1 MTPTR
6 TSADERRQEIVAA
19 ARIEFA
25 RGGYDGTSTAAI
37 ARRVGVSQPYLFQLF
52 KSKKE
57 LFLAAVV
64 ECFAEHWRTFER
76 AGTAARA
83 ETDDPKMILAAMGR
97 AYHTLLGDRD
107 MLRMQLQAYAACDDP
122 EIQAVVRER
131 YAALWEG
138 VQRLSG
144 ADDRAVEAWFGE
156 GMLLNVLAALGVRP
170 ETPDSLCLDTFHGIR
185 PALR

>member
-1 MTPTR
+1 MTSTR
-6 TSADERRQEIVAA
+6 TSAEERRQEIVAA

-25 RGGYDGTSTAAI
+25 RGGYDGTSTQAI

-64 ECFAEHWRTFER
+64 ECFAQTWRAFEQ
-76 AGTAARA
+76 AGAAARA
-83 ETDDPKMILAAMGR
+83 ESDDPMKILMAMGL
-97 AYHTLLGDRD
+97 AYHRLLGDRD
-107 MLRMQLQAYAACDDP
+107 ALLMQLQAYAACDDP

-170 ETPDSLCLDTFHGIR
+170 PAPNSLCLDNFHGVR
-185 PALR
+185 PTFQ